1 MKKNKKE
8 KIYEDL
14 NKKFTDEELADSY
27 IFSVDLPKEEQ
38 KKEDEEFL
46 KLRIERLKS
55 MTEEE
60 IISSNL
66 FAFKLKL
73 KEYFKS
79 SKFDHDFTFSK
90 VLKEY
95 IKISKRNN
103 SEIAKNLGLHKT
115 KLSRLINDREK
126 PNIDLMYRL
135 EEHSSK
141 EIPAFYWWRIHA
153 RELEFQIRTDHEK
166 RKVEAEKVDNP
177 LNVRA

>member
-1 MKKNKKE
+1 MRKNNKE
-8 KIYEDL
+8 KLYEDL
-14 NKKFTDEELADSY
+14 NKKYTDEELIDSY

-38 KKEDEEFL
+38 KKIDEEFIR
-46 KLRIERLKS
+46 LRFERLKS

-60 IISSNL
+60 VVSSNL
-66 FAFKLKL
+66 FTFKLKL
-73 KEYFKS
+73 RKYFKS
-79 SKFDHDFTFSK
+79 NKFDHEFTFSK
-90 VLKEY
+90 KLKEY
-95 IKISKRNN
+95 IEISKRSN

-153 RELEFQIRTDHEK
+153 RELEFEIRTDHEK
-166 RKVEAEKVDNP
+166 RAIEAKKVENP
-177 LNVRA
+177 LDLRA